1 MSVRVRP
8 PTPASRSRTVIA
20 RMLESFQE
28 RSSVWGGCGGR
39 GSPVVGA
46 LVSLWASGV
55 NRGDHGQHC
64 DERDVELGRGIQPHQ
79 RSTVMASGSPGA
91 EAMEYSRSAV

>member
-1 MSVRVRP
+1 
-8 PTPASRSRTVIA
+8 
-20 RMLESFQE
+20 
-28 RSSVWGGCGGR
+28 
-39 GSPVVGA
+39 VGA

-64 DERDVELGRGIQPHQ
+64 DERDVEVGRGLQLHQ